1 MLSTHLLKKASFS
14 LKRAFS
20 AISSSVSSSAKLD
33 NKAAETKET
42 NTSPP
47 PTIEE
52 RVIAVLKLH
61 DKVPRE
67 SLDISNSWS
76 KMGLDSLDVVEVMIA
91 LEDEFNLEIPDHIAD
106 RVGNPFE
113 ISQYIQG
120 RLDE

>member
-1 MLSTHLLKKASFS
+1 MLSLLKRNPPYSSF

-20 AISSSVSSSAKLD
+20 VIDNSSQSSLKIKTPS
-33 NKAAETKET
+33 
-42 NTSPP
+42 
-47 PTIEE
+47 IEE
-52 RVIAVLKLH
+52 RVMNVMKLH
-61 DKVPRE
+61 DKVSKE

-106 RVGNPFE
+106 KVGNPFE
-113 ISQYIQG
+113 ISQYIQT

>member
-14 LKRAFS
+14 LTRAFS
-20 AISSSVSSSAKLD
+20 AISSSAKLD

-42 NTSPP
+42 NNASPS